1 MSDRYK
7 FEMIRFDDSSQITT
21 CHAVKTRTAVC
32 NEVVLSFGDFL
43 QACGFSRETVVSAF
57 QQAEDELSSL

>member
-21 CHAVKTRTAVC
+21 CHAVKTRTAIC
-32 NEVVLSFGDFL
+32 NEVAFSFAEFL

-57 QQAEDELSSL
+57 QQVEDELSAL